1 MNRFPAM
8 IMNHSCLDEV
18 SMWNEEGAELGATI
32 KAHILVLQETQAI
45 M

>member
-18 SMWNEEGAELGATI
+18 SMWDEERAELGATI
-32 KAHILVLQETQAI
+32 KARIFVLQETQVI
-45 M
+45 T